1 MKNEP
6 VRKDT
11 DSPGAGVPAAAVALI
26 LVGSYFLLRNVLG
39 WEIDNW
45 WALFILIP
53 ALFALGNGWQF
64 YQADRRFSPR
74 VTSSLTGGAFML
86 LVAFVF
92 LLGLSWGT
100 IWPVFLIIGGL
111 GMLVST
117 TRR

>member
-1 MKNEP
+1 MNNGEHD
-6 VRKDT
+6 RQA
-11 DSPGAGVPAAAVALI
+11 DSPAAGVPAAAIALI
-26 LVGSYFLLRNVLG
+26 LVGAYFLLRNVLG
-39 WEIDNW
+39 WEINNW

-64 YQADRRFSPR
+64 YQTDRRFSPR
-74 VTSSLTGGAFML
+74 VTSTLTGGAFML

-92 LLGLSWGT
+92 LLGISWGT

-117 TRR
+117 QRR